1 MHIYGIFEWIPYCC
15 IVFTYKI
22 LLSWNGYRLKSGER
36 AYALFDRVTVQKFVF
51 V

>member
-22 LLSWNGYRLKSGER
+22 LCLGMAIDLSQVRELTHCLIE
-36 AYALFDRVTVQKFVF
+36 
-51 V
+51 